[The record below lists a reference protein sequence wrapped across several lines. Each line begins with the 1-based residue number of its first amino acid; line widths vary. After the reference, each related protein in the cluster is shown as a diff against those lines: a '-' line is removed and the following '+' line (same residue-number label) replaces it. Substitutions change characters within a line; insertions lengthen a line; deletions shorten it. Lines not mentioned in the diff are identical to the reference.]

1 MLSINDLENSSLIVL
16 NGDPYAVL
24 EVRHQHIGRGGSNV
38 QARLKNLRTGQ
49 VLERNFKPAD
59 SFDEAEIEKKKT
71 RFLYEHRGTFWFVD
85 SDNPKNRFSLP
96 VEILSGKGGF
106 LKQNLDVI
114 AVEFSGNVI
123 AVELPIKI
131 DYKVTEAPPAVR
143 GNTAQGGT
151 KTIVLENG
159 LKVNAPLFINDG
171 DIVRV
176 NTETGEYIERVEKA

>member
-1 MLSINDLENSSLIVL
+1 MLSINDLENGSLVVL
-16 NGDPYAVL
+16 DGDPYAVL

-38 QARLKNLRTGQ
+38 QTRLKNVRTGQ

-59 SFDEAEIEKKKT
+59 AFQEAEIEKKKT
-71 RFLYEHRGTFWFVD
+71 RFLYEHRGTFWFTD
-85 SDNPKNRFSLP
+85 PDTPKSRFSLP
-96 VEILSGKGGF
+96 AEILGDKGGF
-106 LKQNLDVI
+106 LKQNLDVV
-114 AVEFSGNVI
+114 AVEFNGKII

-131 DYKVTEAPPAVR
+131 DYKVAEAPPAVR

-151 KTIVLENG
+151 KTVVLENG

-176 NTETGEYIERVEKA
+176 NTETGEYIERVEKS